1 MLLFTDCS
9 VSPKTRSGVGGYLL
23 LADLDVSSEDVIQLK
38 SFEDVSSTELELRT
52 LLWGL
57 NSLDQPVENLK
68 IYTDSQNIA
77 GLLNRRK
84 RLVQKVFQNSSG
96 NALKHAEIYQ
106 EFFQLADELNF
117 EVIKVKGHS
126 RRNEKTKLEIIF
138 SLLDRA
144 TRKELRQKAFS
155 APEDFE

>member
-1 MLLFTDCS
+1 MHLFTDGS
-9 VSPKTRSGVGGYLL
+9 VHTTFRKGVGGYLMIENL
-23 LADLDVSSEDVIQLK
+23 ESPLEQAEDTICLK
-38 SFEDVSSTELELRT
+38 SFENTSSTELELRT
-52 LLWGL
+52 LLWA
-57 NSLDQPVENLK
+57 LDEIENLTEGFK

-77 GLLNRRK
+77 GLLDRRK
-84 RLVQKVFQNSSG
+84 RLEQKEFQNSSG

-126 RRNEKTKLEIIF
+126 RKNEKTKLEIIF

-144 TRKELRQKAFS
+144 TRKELRRLRDYS
-155 APEDFE
+155 ID